1 MFNATPEDVR
11 QVFSALDAG
20 LDNRTLNPVVG
31 KELPLADAVK
41 AHAAVMEPGAY
52 GKIVMIP

>member
-1 MFNATPEDVR
+1 MFNATPEDLK
-11 QVFSALDAG
+11 QVHAALEAG
-20 LDNRTLNPVVG
+20 LENRTLNPVIG
-31 KELPLADAVK
+31 KELPLADVIT